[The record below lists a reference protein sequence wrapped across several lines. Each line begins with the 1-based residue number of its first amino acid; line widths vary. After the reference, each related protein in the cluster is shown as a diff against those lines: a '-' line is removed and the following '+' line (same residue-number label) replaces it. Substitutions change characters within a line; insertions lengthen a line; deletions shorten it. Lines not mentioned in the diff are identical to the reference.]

1 MKNGSFYRVDLEDK
15 TLKTSN
21 GNKILEYLKS
31 LSIYIEF
38 FLTCKK
44 ILQSAA
50 LQVYLCSK
58 MITFQNALFKPYLQI
73 CLISWKS
80 YTSSLRCCFTLYMV
94 QSTSKVVSICTRGI
108 FGYIFYLVNHKSLS

>member
-50 LQVYLCSK
+50 LRVYLCSK
-58 MITFQNALFKPYLQI
+58 MITFQNVLFKP
-73 CLISWKS
+73 
-80 YTSSLRCCFTLYMV
+80 
-94 QSTSKVVSICTRGI
+94 
-108 FGYIFYLVNHKSLS
+108 